1 MVYSSEYM
9 KIKNLEILIA
19 DDNDI
24 NRYVLMEMLRKLGHK
39 VKGARHGKEAVQ
51 LATQY
56 SYDMIFMDL
65 RMPELGGIEAV
76 QQIRSS
82 ISESEKQPY
91 IIACSADLPNI
102 DVLSESKMNAYI
114 SKPLRKRVIEEALSD
129 WEDLR

>member
-1 MVYSSEYM
+1 MTT
-9 KIKNLEILIA
+9 KNLEILIA

-51 LATQY
+51 LAAQH

-82 ISESEKQPY
+82 ISENEKQPY
-91 IIACSADLPNI
+91 IIACSTDLLNV
-102 DVLSESKMNAYI
+102 DLLSESKMNAYI

>member
-1 MVYSSEYM
+1 MTT
-9 KIKNLEILIA
+9 KNLEILIA

-51 LATQY
+51 LATQH

-82 ISESEKQPY
+82 ISENEKQPY
-91 IIACSADLPNI
+91 IIACSTDLLNV
-102 DVLSESKMNAYI
+102 DLLSESKMNAYI

>member
-1 MVYSSEYM
+1 M
-9 KIKNLEILIA
+9 KTKNLEILIA

-51 LATQY
+51 LAKQH

-76 QQIRSS
+76 NQIRSS
-82 ISESEKQPY
+82 VSENEKQPY

-102 DVLSESKMNAYI
+102 DLLSESKMNAYI

>member
-9 KIKNLEILIA
+9 TTKNLEILIA

-51 LATQY
+51 LAAQH

-76 QQIRSS
+76 QQIRSA
-82 ISESEKQPY
+82 ISENEKQPY
-91 IIACSADLPNI
+91 IIACSTDLLNV
-102 DVLSESKMNAYI
+102 DLLSESKMNAYI